1 MRQWPGLAR
10 VVALGMMLALAGC
23 VTVENSL
30 SQNDLASLK
39 LTAVAVS
46 FAPDAQVVWEEG
58 IRAYANAKTI
68 SDDQITAAANTPE
81 ARAYVQGL
89 LAPRIKSGVEQAMAG
104 QLAGTRPVRLDIV
117 VKSFALPSAVQ
128 RVVLGGHRG
137 MIADATLVDARTG
150 AVIIAYP
157 NLTAFLYT
165 GQGIAGAI
173 VQAAIDDS
181 DKQSPA
187 DKVATRYGETYR
199 LWLLNNNKT

>member
-1 MRQWPGLAR
+1 MRLLSGLAR
-10 VVALGMMLALAGC
+10 VVALGAMLAFAGC

-39 LTAVAVS
+39 LTGVAVS
-46 FAPDAQVVWEEG
+46 FTPDAQVVWEEG

-117 VKSFALPSAVQ
+117 VRSFSLPS
-128 RVVLGGHRG
+128 GCSG
-137 MIADATLVDARTG
+137 
-150 AVIIAYP
+150 
-157 NLTAFLYT
+157 
-165 GQGIAGAI
+165 
-173 VQAAIDDS
+173 S
-181 DKQSPA
+181 
-187 DKVATRYGETYR
+187 
-199 LWLLNNNKT
+199 

>member
-1 MRQWPGLAR
+1 
-10 VVALGMMLALAGC
+10 MLVLAGC
-23 VTVENSL
+23 VTTENAL
-30 SQNDLASLK
+30 SENELAGMK

-46 FAPDAQVVWEEG
+46 FAPDPLVVWEDG

-81 ARAYVQGL
+81 AKAYVQGML
-89 LAPRIKSGVEQAMAG
+89 LPRIKSGVEQAMAG

-128 RVVLGGHRG
+128 RIVIGGQRG
-137 MIADATLVDARTG
+137 MTADATLVDARTG

-165 GQGIAGAI
+165 GNGIAGTI
-173 VQAAIDDS
+173 VQAAVDNS

-187 DKVATRYGETYR
+187 DKVIARYGETYR
-199 LWLLNNNKT
+199 TWLLHNKV

>member
-1 MRQWPGLAR
+1 MGLLSGLAR
-10 VVALGMMLALAGC
+10 VVALGAMLVLAGC

-30 SQNDLASLK
+30 SQNDLANMK

-81 ARAYVQGL
+81 AKAYVQSL
-89 LAPRIKSGVEQAMAG
+89 LAPRIKSGVELAMAG
-104 QLAGTRPVRLDIV
+104 QLAGNRPVRLDIV
-117 VKSFALPSAVQ
+117 VRSFSLPSAVQ
-128 RVVLGGHRG
+128 RVVIGGHRG
-137 MIADATLVDARTG
+137 MTADATLVDARTG

-187 DKVATRYGETYR
+187 DKVAVRYGETYR
-199 LWLLNNNKT
+199 LWLLNNKV